1 MLSRFER
8 RKIHLDTV
16 LQMFLKCVC
25 HFSCSST
32 VTPSK
37 RCFETWCIGVVT
49 KLRFKGGRERK
60 RQTPRER
67 ETDRQTYRQTDR
79 QRQRD
84 RETERQRQWQRQRER
99 ERFCS
104 KWVAAFIYSVARCE
118 TCSLFK
124 PSFDHPCAR
133 F

>member
-67 ETDRQTYRQTDR
+67 DRHIDRQTDSDRGIER
-79 QRQRD
+79 QRGRDSGRD
-84 RETERQRQWQRQRER
+84 RERER